1 MRRQHVGL
9 LWSVAPAAVIG
20 ALAMVQLGH
29 IHGADAQSSAQSE
42 AASARRGCLSFHLV
56 HPEVLAYG
64 AMRDGAPA
72 GFRITLIRGSER
84 PEEGL
89 VVSETP
95 VVTGSD
101 LADAEA
107 AVDANTQQ
115 PAILLRFDAAGARKL
130 AAFTQEN
137 LGRALAIVLDGRVV
151 SAPLIR
157 EPILGG
163 HAQISGTLTRTEA
176 DELAGR
182 LRARDCRG
190 E

>member
-9 LWSVAPAAVIG
+9 LWSVAPAAVTG

-29 IHGADAQSSAQSE
+29 IHGAGAQSSAESG

-56 HPEVLAYG
+56 HPKVLAYG
-64 AMRDGAPA
+64 AMQDGAPA